1 MICIIQ
7 ARYDSTRL
15 KGKILKKLQKKSI
28 IKIIHSRLSKVKK
41 INRIVVATTK
51 RSIDNKICKF
61 CIENKI
67 EYYRGHLN
75 NLIKRYLD
83 CSNNYSEKD
92 IIRITGDS
100 PLVDV
105 NIIKKML
112 RFYETKKFDLVTNVF
127 PRSFPKGLSVEIF
140 KVQILKKML
149 TYKISAPHK
158 EHMFTY
164 AYSNYSKFKIHN
176 YKSPK
181 NYSKLNLSIDTLND
195 FIKVKKLLK
204 KSKKDIL
211 KVNYLELIK
220 LNEKN

>member
-15 KGKILKKLQKKSI
+15 KGKILKKLQKKPI
-28 IKIIHSRLSKVKK
+28 IKIIYSRLSKLKK
-41 INRIVVATTK
+41 INHIVVATTK
-51 RSIDNKICKF
+51 RSVDNKICKF

-67 EYYRGHLN
+67 EYYRGTK
-75 NLIKRYLD
+75 NLIKRFLD

-100 PLVDV
+100 PLVDID
-105 NIIKKML
+105 IIKKML

-140 KVQILKKML
+140 KVQILKKIL
-149 TYKISAPHK
+149 TYKISVFQK
-158 EHMFTY
+158 EHMFTFV
-164 AYSNYSKFKIHN
+164 YSNRSKFKIYN

-181 NYSKLNLSIDTLND
+181 NYSKLNFSIDTLND
-195 FIKVKKLLK
+195 FINIEKLLK
-204 KSKKDIL
+204 KSKKNIL